1 MQHGGREG
9 GEYLADA
16 WDLQA
21 LLEEA
26 ESTNKDLVGALLD
39 YEKLF
44 DRFEPRL
51 VKGLLLAAGMPEG
64 IANQMMY
71 LYFIDTYNFRQ

>member
-39 YEKLF
+39 YEKFF

-51 VKGLLLAAGMPEG
+51 VKRASTSSWYARRNCQPN
-64 IANQMMY
+64 AV
-71 LYFIDTYNFRQ
+71 FILKFEAIY